1 MLPASYRDGLVQL
14 QQQLSSLRR
23 AVQVYGEA
31 RRAVVCFADAEVML
45 ASSERSLVTP
55 SLLLAGS
62 ATSVG
67 VLSALAPSPTVSS
80 SAGCVVPRNL
90 ALFLQAELVKAISG
104 VMSCIDDRLRAAT
117 TSAALSA
124 MLLQIAKQSKSSPA
138 FQLADWSD
146 VQRRT
151 LEARRQVRR
160 INRINRCVL
169 DLARLLRSSPMCT
182 FGLDAPELPHAP
194 FGGRAIRECSA
205 AGAMHLAF
213 MSAAEDFGASAAAA
227 GASWLSK
234 SPQAVAAQF
243 VMMRSSGSSST
254 VKGGNSAMNASPFFT
269 ATDIVDWIDEFI
281 EAVIA

>member
-1 MLPASYRDGLVQL
+1 MLPASYREGLVQL

-23 AVQVYGEA
+23 VVQVYGEA

-45 ASSERSLVTP
+45 ASSERSLATS

-67 VLSALAPSPTVSS
+67 VLSALAPSASASVS
-80 SAGCVVPRNL
+80 SAGCVVPRNF
-90 ALFLQAELVKAISG
+90 ALFLQAELAKAVSG

-117 TSAALSA
+117 TAAALSA
-124 MLLQIAKQSKSSPA
+124 MLQQIAKQSKSSPA

-146 VQRRT
+146 AQRRT

-205 AGAMHLAF
+205 AGAMHLAL
-213 MSAAEDFGASAAAA
+213 MSAAEDFGTTASAAGAA
-227 GASWLSK
+227 WLSK
-234 SPQAVAAQF
+234 SPQEVAAQF
-243 VMMRSSGSSST
+243 VMMRSSTG
-254 VKGGNSAMNASPFFT
+254 KKDKSAMNASPFFT
-269 ATDIVDWIDEFI
+269 ATDIVDWLDEFI
-281 EAVIA
+281 EAVLD